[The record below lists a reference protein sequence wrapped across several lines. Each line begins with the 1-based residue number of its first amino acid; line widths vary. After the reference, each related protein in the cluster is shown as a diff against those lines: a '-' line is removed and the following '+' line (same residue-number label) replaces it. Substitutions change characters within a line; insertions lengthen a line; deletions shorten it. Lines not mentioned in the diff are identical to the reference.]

1 MDPEALER
9 QVEDAFSGISVEEL
23 NESLNASICDIKIG
37 EIVIARVDTVDER
50 TGLVIMDVGGKA
62 EGTIPLAEF
71 GDELPAPGAEF
82 EVFYEGLDEY
92 DMSLLSKRRADR
104 LRAWERVSTQYK
116 EGDEIQG
123 VVQRKI
129 KGGLLVD
136 VDGVNVFLPAS
147 QVNLRRTHDISD
159 FLGEPVRAR
168 IIKIDPERMNI
179 VVSRRKLL
187 EEERQR
193 LKEDLLKDI
202 TEGQIRMG
210 TVKNI
215 ADFGVFV
222 DLGGID
228 GLLHI
233 TDMSWGRIS
242 HPSEMVEMDQ
252 EIEVKVLRV
261 DFERERIA
269 LGIKQKTASPWE
281 GVEDRY
287 PVGKRLEGEVVN
299 IMSYGA
305 FVKLEDGIEGLV
317 HISEMSWTRRVNHPS
332 EMLNTGDKV
341 AVIVLEYN
349 HEKQE
354 ISLGMK
360 QAESNP
366 WDLVEGHYPVGTVIS
381 GTVRNL
387 TPYGAFVEIEE
398 GIDGLLHVSDM
409 SWTKKVSHPS
419 EMVKKGDELQCV
431 ILSVDK
437 EKKRIALG
445 RKQLS
450 ADPWNEQIPN
460 SYHVGDLLSG
470 YVTKVTNFGVFVK
483 LEEGLEGLLHISEL
497 TDDRGAKAEDLLFP
511 SQKVE
516 VRVIRVDVEGRKIGL
531 SFVHAD
537 FDENEEIVAAARAVK
552 AANAEKE
559 ASEAGKP
566 AQDGVAEGA
575 SAPAEDA
582 DAPAEDADA
591 PAEDADAPA
600 EDADAPAE
608 DADAAAGEADA
619 SAEDADAPA
628 EDADAPAED
637 ADAPAE
643 DADAAAGEADASAED
658 ADASAEDADASA
670 EDADAPAEDAD
681 APAEDADAPA
691 EDADAPAEDADA
703 SDGEAETEEKPEGE

>member
-1 MDPEALER
+1 MALTSRRVRQYEMDPEALER
-9 QVEDAFSGISVEEL
+9 QLDDAFSGISVEEL
-23 NESLNASICDIKIG
+23 NESLNASICDVKIG
-37 EIVIARVDTVDER
+37 EIVIAKVDTVDER

-71 GDELPAPGAEF
+71 GDELPAQGAEF

-104 LRAWERVSTQYK
+104 LRAWERVSTEYN

-123 VVQRKI
+123 IVQRKI

-136 VDGVNVFLPAS
+136 VEGVNVFLPAS

-202 TEGQIRMG
+202 TEGQVRMG

-269 LGIKQKTASPWE
+269 LGIKQKTSSPWD
-281 GVEDRY
+281 GVEERY
-287 PVGKRLEGEVVN
+287 PVNKRMEGEVVN

-341 AVIVLEYN
+341 SVIVLEYN

-366 WDLVEGHYPVGTVIS
+366 WDLVESHYPVGTVIS

-419 EMVKKGDELQCV
+419 EMVKKGDEMQCV

-450 ADPWNEQIPN
+450 ADPWHEQIPG

-511 SQKVE
+511 GQKVE
-516 VRVIRVDVEGRKIGL
+516 VRVIRVDVEDRKIGL

-537 FDENEEIVAAARAVK
+537 FGENDEIIAAAKAAQ
-552 AANAEKE
+552 AANAESGDSSDE
-559 ASEAGKP
+559 DSADDSA
-566 AQDGVAEGA
+566 
-575 SAPAEDA
+575 APAEEA
-582 DAPAEDADA
+582 EAPAEEAEA
-591 PAEDADAPA
+591 PA
-600 EDADAPAE
+600 
-608 DADAAAGEADA
+608 
-619 SAEDADAPA
+619 
-628 EDADAPAED
+628 
-637 ADAPAE
+637 
-643 DADAAAGEADASAED
+643 
-658 ADASAEDADASA
+658 
-670 EDADAPAEDAD
+670 
-681 APAEDADAPA
+681 
-691 EDADAPAEDADA
+691 
-703 SDGEAETEEKPEGE
+703 EEKPEGE

>member
-1 MDPEALER
+1 MALTSRRVRQYEMEPEALER
-9 QVEDAFSGISVEEL
+9 QLDDAFSGISVEEL

-37 EIVIARVDTVDER
+37 EIVIAKVDTVDER

-71 GDELPAPGAEF
+71 GDELPAAGAEF

-104 LRAWERVSTQYK
+104 LRAWERVSTEYN

-123 VVQRKI
+123 IVQRKI

-136 VDGVNVFLPAS
+136 VEGVNVFLPAS

-159 FLGEPVRAR
+159 FLGEPIRAR

-202 TEGQIRMG
+202 TEGQVRMG

-269 LGIKQKTASPWE
+269 LGIKQKTSSPWD

-287 PVGKRLEGEVVN
+287 PVNKRLEGEVVN

-341 AVIVLEYN
+341 SVIVLEFN

-366 WDLVEGHYPVGTVIS
+366 WDLVESHYPVGTVIS

-419 EMVKKGDELQCV
+419 EMVKKGDEMQCV

-450 ADPWNEQIPN
+450 ADPWHEQIPS

-511 SQKVE
+511 GQKVE
-516 VRVIRVDVEGRKIGL
+516 VRVIRVDVEDRKIGL

-537 FDENEEIVAAARAVK
+537 FGENDEIIAAAKAAQ
-552 AANAEKE
+552 AANAESK
-559 ASEAGKP
+559 A
-566 AQDGVAEGA
+566 
-575 SAPAEDA
+575 A
-582 DAPAEDADA
+582 DA
-591 PAEDADAPA
+591 
-600 EDADAPAE
+600 
-608 DADAAAGEADA
+608 
-619 SAEDADAPA
+619 
-628 EDADAPAED
+628 
-637 ADAPAE
+637 
-643 DADAAAGEADASAED
+643 
-658 ADASAEDADASA
+658 
-670 EDADAPAEDAD
+670 
-681 APAEDADAPA
+681 
-691 EDADAPAEDADA
+691 A
-703 SDGEAETEEKPEGE
+703 SDGEASSDEAEAPAAEAEAPAAEAEAPAEEAEAPAEEAEAPAEEAEAPAEEAEAPAEEAEAPAE